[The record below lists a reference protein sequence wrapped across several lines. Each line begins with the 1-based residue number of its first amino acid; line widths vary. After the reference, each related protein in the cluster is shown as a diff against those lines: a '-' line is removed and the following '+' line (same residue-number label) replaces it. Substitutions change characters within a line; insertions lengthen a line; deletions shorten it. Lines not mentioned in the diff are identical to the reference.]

1 MEFRKCHFYSL
12 LILDDARPIILAVI
26 TKQNVNSLLERE
38 REKERD
44 MGREMDVWKSEGARW
59 EDRGKEE
66 TINRNLQHTQ
76 FLPQNPNKPF
86 PKDSHRSKL
95 SVLADMRQQQ
105 MLSSM
110 FVP

>member
-1 MEFRKCHFYSL
+1 MQDPLFLQSF
-12 LILDDARPIILAVI
+12 

-44 MGREMDVWKSEGARW
+44 IWREMDVWKSEGARW

-76 FLPQNPNKPF
+76 FRPQNPNKPF
-86 PKDSHRSKL
+86 PKNSRRSKL